1 MDILDSVKSVLGG
14 NEGDKKNDLMSSVLG
29 LVGGQGGIGNLVQK
43 FTSNGLGDVVSSWVG
58 KGENQPVSQ
67 EQIQNVLG
75 PEKINEISSKTGM
88 DNNAVTGQLSKL
100 LPQVVDKLTPD
111 GKVPE
116 GDILSQGKDL
126 LGGLFG
132 K

>member
-14 NEGDKKNDLMSSVLG
+14 NEGDKKNDLLSSVLV

-67 EQIQNVLG
+67 DQIQNVLG
-75 PEKINEISSKTGM
+75 PEKIQEISSQTGM
-88 DNNAVTGQLSKL
+88 DNNAITGQLSKL